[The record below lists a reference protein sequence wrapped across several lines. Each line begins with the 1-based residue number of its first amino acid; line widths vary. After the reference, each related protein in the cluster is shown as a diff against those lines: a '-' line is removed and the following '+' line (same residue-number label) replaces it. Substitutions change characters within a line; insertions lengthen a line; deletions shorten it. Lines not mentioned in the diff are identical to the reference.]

1 MSFIKKNK
9 KIYSSDVT
17 NLEGKEEVLESSAGH
32 LLYTTKHLQSE
43 ILPTGHI
50 WPVTDKMAVTSVVYS

>member
-1 MSFIKKNK
+1 MSFTKKKKK

-17 NLEGKEEVLESSAGH
+17 NLEGEEEVLESSAGH

-43 ILPTGHI
+43 IFPHWTYLASDI
-50 WPVTDKMAVTSVVYS
+50 K